1 MARPALKALALMTLA
16 QAVTA
21 CDRLPR
27 HWPFGA
33 APNSVTVKLPPARR
47 APAPGFTFEG
57 GEHSAN
63 AALRLGAR
71 EA

>member
-1 MARPALKALALMTLA
+1 MARPALSAFALMTLA

-21 CDRLPR
+21 CDRLPQR
-27 HWPFGA
+27 WPFGA

-57 GEHSAN
+57 GEHPTN
-63 AALRLGAR
+63 VALRLGAR
-71 EA
+71 QA